1 MTTDWFRVDCDIV
14 DSPKVGRVADACG
27 VAIPTALGHVL
38 AVLAKVR
45 QHRAHGG
52 ALGDVPDS
60 MLEQWALWTG
70 KRGRFATAFRDAFC
84 DADGTLSG
92 WAERQ
97 EPLIRRLER
106 DRERARE
113 RRNKAGESGGES
125 ADTSPD
131 SPRTVPVQQE
141 QVQEQRTSPASTSPN
156 ESAAETADDA
166 VRPRLPADYRPD
178 LDALLAA
185 LAPTQRA
192 SWLRHMAAHLDDAQ
206 GAAVTPVV
214 LGEAIRAFAANGAD
228 LKLALFAGYVRRAAD
243 PPPRTGTALVRANGH
258 TNPNG
263 RAERAGAE
271 ARARAL
277 RGAQAVTAIAGSI
290 PGRIPDDL

>member
-214 LGEAIRAFAANGAD
+214 LGSSSRCSRATCAAPRTRRPAQAPHSCGRTATRTRT
-228 LKLALFAGYVRRAAD
+228 AAPSAPGPRPVPVRSAVRR
-243 PPPRTGTALVRANGH
+243 P
-258 TNPNG
+258 
-263 RAERAGAE
+263 
-271 ARARAL
+271 
-277 RGAQAVTAIAGSI
+277 
-290 PGRIPDDL
+290 